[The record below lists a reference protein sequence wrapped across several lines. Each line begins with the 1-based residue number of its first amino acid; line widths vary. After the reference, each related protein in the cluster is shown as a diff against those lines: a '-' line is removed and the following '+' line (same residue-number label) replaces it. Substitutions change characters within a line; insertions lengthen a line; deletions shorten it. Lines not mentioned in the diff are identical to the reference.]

1 MNAAKEKVSE
11 FELDEPLPTYEVIDD
26 EKNED
31 SDDDLIVDF
40 SPPTK
45 EESLA
50 FDLIQAIF
58 VPCILKTI
66 DEICKE
72 SCYGCQLPVVK
83 DCTQKNH
90 ECLMSTMSEEAEL
103 YFRPAVKR
111 VMNRYLDKCRS
122 EWHQLAQKNREI
134 SSHFFT
140 LKDRNAIFDM
150 YIDQRIDND
159 RPVKESILFRI
170 CHANDG
176 FY

>member
-1 MNAAKEKVSE
+1 MFYSLFAETQAEDRKKMNAAKEKVSE

-66 DEICKE
+66 
-72 SCYGCQLPVVK
+72 
-83 DCTQKNH
+83 
-90 ECLMSTMSEEAEL
+90 
-103 YFRPAVKR
+103 
-111 VMNRYLDKCRS
+111 
-122 EWHQLAQKNREI
+122 
-134 SSHFFT
+134 
-140 LKDRNAIFDM
+140 
-150 YIDQRIDND
+150 
-159 RPVKESILFRI
+159 
-170 CHANDG
+170 
-176 FY
+176 